1 MKNGINFKELMALLR
16 KWRIRQ
22 ERYESLER
30 MFGVSKAAKFA
41 EWLAIN

>member
-1 MKNGINFKELMALLR
+1 MLEELMALLR

-30 MFGVSKAAKFA
+30 MFGSLKAERFA
-41 EWLAIN
+41 EWLHLN